1 MSTSRKQHLN
11 VASGSQ
17 AIAAGAGDEYNRQL
31 QQAENQLQKLQ
42 LQREEIERK
51 RLEAEEVTNQRQD
64 FIDGQIELLER
75 LDHSVQA
82 VDREIFESRQELK
95 ELEEARK
102 TFASHLQTLQGIDP
116 RKWKKT
122 KLSEEVQNA
131 LDILETCENDFDE
144 VACSISEGR
153 RRGFLSKP
161 KSATAT
167 QESFLN
173 TLRQGLAFNLPII
186 VLSVIALIIFA
197 NR

>member
-11 VASGSQ
+11 IASSK
-17 AIAAGAGDEYNRQL
+17 ASAPAASDEYNRQL
-31 QQAENQLQKLQ
+31 QQAESQLEKLQ

-51 RLEAEEVTNQRQD
+51 RFEAEEITNQKQL

-102 TFASHLQTLQGIDP
+102 TFASHLQSLQNIDP

-122 KLSEEVQNA
+122 KMPGEVQNA
-131 LDILETCENDFDE
+131 LDILETCECDFDE
-144 VACSISEGR
+144 ISANLSEGR

-161 KSATAT
+161 KGPTS
-167 QESFLN
+167 ESFSE
-173 TLRQGLAFNLPII
+173 TVKQGFAFNLPII
-186 VLSVIALIIFA
+186 SLATIALLIYLS
-197 NR
+197 R

>member
-1 MSTSRKQHLN
+1 MSAPRKQHLN

-17 AIAAGAGDEYNRQL
+17 ATAPGAGDEYNRQL
-31 QQAENQLQKLQ
+31 QQAESQLQKLQ

-51 RLEAEEVTNQRQD
+51 RLEAEEITHQRQD

-75 LDHSVQA
+75 LEQSVQA

-102 TFASHLQTLQGIDP
+102 TFAKHLQTLQGIDP

-122 KLSEEVQNA
+122 KLPEELQNA
-131 LDILETCENDFDE
+131 LEILESCENDFDE
-144 VACSISEGR
+144 VASTISEGR
-153 RRGFLSKP
+153 RRGFLAKP
-161 KSATAT
+161 KNSAAA

-173 TLRQGLAFNLPII
+173 TLRQGFAFNFPLI
-186 VLSVIALIIFA
+186 VLSVIALLVFA